1 MDCNSVLCRV
11 NVQQTVFLNNVAFSN
26 LKRVKGVKR
35 VKRVT
40 FVFLKIAF
48 NHLPK
53 AEFGVLNMEVL
64 FAVANIA
71 AEILWTAIP
80 YFVEFMFKELLSHVC
95 FLECCI

>member
-1 MDCNSVLCRV
+1 M
-11 NVQQTVFLNNVAFSN
+11 
-26 LKRVKGVKR
+26 
-35 VKRVT
+35 

-53 AEFGVLNMEVL
+53 VKFGVLNMEVL
-64 FAVANIA
+64 FAVAIANIA

-95 FLECCI
+95 FLKCCI